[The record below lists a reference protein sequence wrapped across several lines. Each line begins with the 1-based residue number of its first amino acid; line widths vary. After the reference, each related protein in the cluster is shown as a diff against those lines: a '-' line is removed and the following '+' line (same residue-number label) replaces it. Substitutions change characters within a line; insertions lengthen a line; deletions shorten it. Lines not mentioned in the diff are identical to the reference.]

1 MGDNYCMENKTK
13 VAIVSLGCAKN
24 QVDAEQMMAKI
35 ADRGYA
41 FVAEPGLADIVL
53 VNTCGFIQSAKEEA
67 IGWIMELIELKN
79 EGRIKN
85 IVVTG
90 CLSERYREQFAEE
103 FPEVDAVVGI
113 AEYGRIADIIDGL
126 AQGTAPAHPE
136 GTPAVCYFGRK
147 EEHSMEGK
155 RIISTLPHYA
165 YVRIA
170 DGCDNFCTYCAIP
183 SIRGRFRSRKME
195 DIVEE
200 VKLLA
205 KDGVKE
211 IVIIAQDVSRYGL
224 DLYNRLALPELLD
237 KLCGIDG
244 LKWIRM
250 LYCYPERITD
260 ELIDCMKRQPK
271 IVKYLDIP
279 MQHCDDDILKRMNR
293 KCTGDSLREL
303 VTKLRREIPG
313 ITLRTTFIT
322 GFPGETEEQFN
333 KLGEFAEE
341 MKFERMGCFAYSE
354 EEGTPAAGYPDQ
366 VEEEVRE
373 HRKEILEE
381 QQDTRVAEMY
391 DAMVG
396 QTDEVVV
403 EGFDK
408 YLGENGLFFGRSA
421 MFAPEI
427 DGMIYFSVPQGMKKP
442 VIGDF
447 VNVRFDDV
455 IDNNLLGEMV

>member
-1 MGDNYCMENKTK
+1 MSKKIK
-13 VAIVSLGCAKN
+13 VAMVSLGCSKN

-41 FVAEPGLADIVL
+41 FVAEPGMADIVL

-67 IGWIMELIELKN
+67 IGWIMELIDLKN
-79 EGRIKN
+79 EGRIKR
-85 IVVTG
+85 IIVTG
-90 CLSERYREQFAEE
+90 CLSERYRDQFAEE
-103 FPEVDAVVGI
+103 FPEIDAVVGI
-113 AEYGRIADIIDGL
+113 AEYGKIADIVDGL
-126 AQGTAPAHPE
+126 TDFEKPAHDE
-136 GTPAVCYFGRK
+136 GTPAVCYFGKK
-147 EEHSMEGK
+147 EEHNMEGK

-165 YVRIA
+165 YLRIA
-170 DGCDNFCTYCAIP
+170 DGCDNCCTYCAIP
-183 SIRGRFRSRKME
+183 KIRGRYRSRKME

-200 VKLLA
+200 TKLLA

-237 KLCGIDG
+237 KLCEIDG

-260 ELIDCMKRQPK
+260 ELIDCMKRQDK

-279 MQHCDDDILKRMNR
+279 MQHCDDAILKRMNR

-303 VTKLRREIPG
+303 VAKLRREIPG

-333 KLGEFAEE
+333 ELGEFAEE
-341 MKFERMGCFAYSE
+341 MRFERMGCFAYSE
-354 EEGTPAAGYPDQ
+354 EEGTPAASFPDM
-366 VEEEVRE
+366 VDEDVRE

-391 DAMVG
+391 NAMIG
-396 QTDEVVV
+396 STDEVVV
-403 EGFDK
+403 EGYDK
-408 YLGENGLFFGRSA
+408 YLAEGGLYFGRSA

-427 DGMIYFSVPQGMKKP
+427 DGMIYFSVPQGAKKP
-442 VIGDF
+442 RIGDF
-447 VNVRFDDV
+447 VTVRFDDV
-455 IDNNLLGEMV
+455 VDNNLLGEMV

>member
-1 MGDNYCMENKTK
+1 MGKNTK

-41 FVAEPGLADIVL
+41 FVAEPGMADIVL

-67 IGWIMELIELKN
+67 IGWIMELIDLKN

-85 IVVTG
+85 IIVTG

-113 AEYGRIADIIDGL
+113 AEYGKIADIIDGL
-126 AQGTAPAHPE
+126 AQGTAPEHKE
-136 GTPAVCYFGRK
+136 GTPAVCYFGKK
-147 EEHSMEGK
+147 ESHSMEGK

-165 YVRIA
+165 YLRIA

-183 SIRGRFRSRKME
+183 AIRGRFRSRKIE

-200 VKLLA
+200 AGLLA

-211 IVIIAQDVSRYGL
+211 LVIIAQDVSRYGL

-237 KLCGIDG
+237 RLCEIDG

-279 MQHCDDDILKRMNR
+279 MQHCNDAILKRMNR

-303 VTKLRREIPG
+303 VAKLRREIPG
-313 ITLRTTFIT
+313 IVLRTTFIT
-322 GFPGETEEQFN
+322 GFPGETEDQFN
-333 KLGEFAEE
+333 QLGEFAEE
-341 MKFERMGCFAYSE
+341 MRFERMGCFAYSE
-354 EEGTPAAGYPDQ
+354 EEGTPAASFPDQ
-366 VEEEVRE
+366 VDEDVRE

-391 DAMVG
+391 GAMIG

-403 EGFDK
+403 EGYDK
-408 YLGENGLFFGRSA
+408 YLAEGGLFFGRSA

-427 DGMIYFSVPQGMKKP
+427 DGMIYFSVPEGMKKP
-442 VIGDF
+442 RIGDF

-455 IDNNLLGEMV
+455 VDNNLLGEMV